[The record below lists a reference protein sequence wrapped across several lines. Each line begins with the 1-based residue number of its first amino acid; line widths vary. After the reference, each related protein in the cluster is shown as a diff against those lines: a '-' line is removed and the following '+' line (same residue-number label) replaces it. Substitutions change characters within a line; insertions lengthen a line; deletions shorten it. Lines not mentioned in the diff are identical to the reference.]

1 MLILSKIINLIFCF
15 KNWPKFF
22 TLVEVITNY
31 LPKID
36 FNSRPIQIII
46 DRVKDVTFDPLI
58 LVTLSWNRRLLSSL
72 LDDACSREWVIWF
85 AIIAHMYKNFDILHT

>member
-1 MLILSKIINLIFCF
+1 
-15 KNWPKFF
+15 
-22 TLVEVITNY
+22 
-31 LPKID
+31 
-36 FNSRPIQIII
+36 
-46 DRVKDVTFDPLI
+46 VKDVTFDPLI